1 MLLILV
7 IFGFNSQ
14 IRFNSKNEFNV
25 PSGKQGLNKNR
36 RNVLIDFSN
45 KIKKNKILFQNKDFN
60 FINKLLD
67 KKEINQDDFFY
78 FDPPYSITN
87 ATYNTYWNNKD
98 DLELF
103 NLLDLL
109 NGQGIRWA
117 LSNVFE
123 ANGKKNDE
131 LIKWSQKYTIKYLSK
146 DYKNSN
152 YQRKNL
158 DKDVEVLIINYEI

>member
-1 MLLILV
+1 MD
-7 IFGFNSQ
+7 G
-14 IRFNSKNEFNV
+14 
-25 PSGKQGLNKNR
+25 
-36 RNVLIDFSN
+36 
-45 KIKKNKILFQNKDFN
+45 
-60 FINKLLD
+60 
-67 KKEINQDDFFY
+67 KEISQNDFLY

-158 DKDVEVLIINYEI
+158 DKDIEVLIINYEI

>member
-1 MLLILV
+1 M
-7 IFGFNSQ
+7 F
-14 IRFNSKNEFNV
+14 
-25 PSGKQGLNKNR
+25 
-36 RNVLIDFSN
+36 IDFSN

-87 ATYNTYWNNKD
+87 ATYNIYWNNEN

-103 NLLDLL
+103 NLLDSL
-109 NGQGIRWA
+109 NKCGIKWA

-123 ANGKKNDE
+123 ANGKKNIA
-131 LIKWSQKYTIKYLSK
+131 LIKWSQKYKIKYLSK